1 MACKFCKE
9 IYDDRL
15 FGEPITMPE
24 KSHIEF
30 DSTLGRFDISVDT
43 GDPYMGAYLERVEY
57 CPYCGRKLERSKP

>member
-15 FGEPITMPE
+15 FGEPITMLE

-30 DSTLGRFDISVDT
+30 VSTLGRFDISVDT

-57 CPYCGRKLERSKP
+57 CPYCGRKLERRKS